1 MKSKIIYL
9 LFFTTIS
16 LYLFHFL
23 FFWIY
28 ETTDSYFF
36 WAFADF
42 LKTGKYWIPHPY
54 YWTTPSTIAPPLYS
68 VLLFVAEFLP
78 RADIF
83 IHFIHLLC
91 LFLSSFF
98 IYRITKSYLGRK
110 NSLITALIYLL
121 IPANIFQSLSLMSEM
136 ISLLGL
142 SLFLYLGFLILEKK
156 QNNLIK
162 YLLISSSF
170 MVLARYNF
178 IIFWIIS
185 GILFFLIRNKKIS
198 DYLFLVLSV
207 FIIAGWVGINYILTG
222 NIGLSDS
229 VGKHLYNRIVYENKL
244 LPPEN
249 NKYLKELRRLASEN
263 FDLYVSAWELDP
275 QIIVK
280 LGLDQKRENKLLA
293 NVAIDGVKTN
303 PLSYVYKTL
312 ENFFKVHGNG
322 QTYPGYLYTTDYWM
336 KEKCR
341 VLGTIHFCQPIISH
355 QLGNEAW
362 NKLLLISEWYYQ
374 HIPLYTNFFLLYPSL
389 IFSLIQKN
397 KYLRFTGLLYLL
409 MALFTLSVEIPV
421 YRYQYIL
428 YPLKIILFTYLMS
441 YLYNIKKY
449 KRNKSGNNSP
459 TKSEIHKYW

>member
-9 LFFTTIS
+9 LLFATIS

-42 LKTGKYWIPHPY
+42 LKTGKYWVPHPY

-78 RADIF
+78 RAEII

-91 LFLSSFF
+91 LFFSSFF

-110 NSLITALIYLL
+110 NSLIIALIFLL
-121 IPANIFQSLSLMSEM
+121 IPANIFQPLSLMSEM
-136 ISLLGL
+136 VSLLGV
-142 SLFLYLGFLILEKK
+142 SLFLYMSYLILEKK
-156 QNNLIK
+156 QNKFIK
-162 YLLISSSF
+162 YLLLLSSF
-170 MVLARYNF
+170 MILARYNF
-178 IIFWIIS
+178 IVFWIIS
-185 GILFFLIRNKKIS
+185 CILFFLTRHKKIS
-198 DYLFLVLSV
+198 DYLFLILSV
-207 FIIAGWVGINYILTG
+207 LIITGWVGINYFLTG

-229 VGKHLYNRIVYENKL
+229 QGKHLYNRIVYENKL

-249 NKYLKELRRLASEN
+249 NKYLKELRQLALEN
-263 FDLYVSAWELDP
+263 FDLYVPAWDLEP

-280 LGLDQKRENKLLA
+280 LGLDYKRENKLLT
-293 NVAIDGVKTN
+293 NVAIDGLKTN
-303 PLSYVYKTL
+303 PLSFVSKTI

-322 QTYPGYLYTTDYWM
+322 QSYPGNLYTTGDW
-336 KEKCR
+336 KRGACR
-341 VLGTIHFCQPIISH
+341 NLGAIYFCQPIISY
-355 QLGNEAW
+355 QLGEEVW
-362 NKLLLISEWYYQ
+362 NKLLFISDWYYQ

-389 IFSLIQKN
+389 IFSLLQKN
-397 KYLRFTGLLYLL
+397 KYIRFIGLLYLL
-409 MALFTLSVEIPV
+409 MTLFTLSVEIPV

-428 YPLKIILFTYLMS
+428 YPLKIILFTYLLS
-441 YLYNIKKY
+441 YLYKKHF
-449 KRNKSGNNSP
+449 KPNKSRNDSP
-459 TKSEIHKYW
+459 TKAEIHKYW